1 MGHYKANA
9 SNSHN
14 FILTFDNQNVGELV
28 YKKWYSFSAEIRMT
42 EGTKYQLEPKGF
54 WDSKIEL
61 KDDTQTLLEFKMGWK
76 GIIIKSLFN
85 DREEVFLLKLKGL
98 LSNKF
103 VLLDTNDEELMAA
116 ETSFKWSRFNF
127 DYNIE
132 TTPVFD
138 NFENKELLLLTILH
152 CINYYLTIVAAAS

>member
-9 SNSHN
+9 TNSHN
-14 FILTFDNQNVGELV
+14 FILTFDNQKIGELV
-28 YKKWYSFSAEIRMT
+28 YKKWYSFSAEIQMT
-42 EGTKYQLEPKGF
+42 DGTKYQLEPTGF

-76 GIIIKSLFN
+76 GIIIKTLFN
-85 DREEVFLLKLKGL
+85 DSEEVFLLKLKGL

-116 ETSFKWSRFNF
+116 ETSFKWSKFNF

-152 CINYYLTIVAAAS
+152 CINYYITIVAAAS